1 MANTFSSKDVI
12 SFFSGED
19 SGLSE
24 VVFAD
29 SDDELGMEDM
39 EHDDSEAAFEP
50 LEVTD
55 HGEKL

>member
-1 MANTFSSKDVI
+1 MASRFSSKDVI

-24 VVFAD
+24 VVFAG
-29 SDDELGMEDM
+29 SDDDLGMEDM
-39 EHDDSEAAFEP
+39 ENDDSEAAFEP

-55 HGEKL
+55 QGE

>member
-1 MANTFSSKDVI
+1 MAKRFSSKDVI
-12 SFFSGED
+12 SFFRGED
-19 SGLSE
+19 SGLTE

-29 SDDELGMEDM
+29 SDDDLGMEDM

-55 HGEKL
+55 HGE